1 MIFYRKPTIEMA
13 RQIWNLPENGAIREV
28 TKLGLKNIK
37 TNRKIYIPIDSRIEP
52 EDVFIDEGNSIQVR
66 VLYDDY
72 LF

>member
-37 TNRKIYIPIDSRIEP
+37 TNRKIYIPFDSRI
-52 EDVFIDEGNSIQVR
+52 
-66 VLYDDY
+66 
-72 LF
+72 